1 MISFPNPRGRN
12 TVFWANHLS
21 IAVWCLL
28 LSTASLFGEKKPN
41 ILFLAIDDL
50 RPELGCYGST
60 LAKTPHIDRLASEG
74 RLFERAYCQ
83 QAICH
88 PSRSSLLSG
97 TRPNTNGITH
107 NYVSFRDL
115 NPDMVTLPQYFSEN
129 GYDTVSYGKIF
140 HGRNDEPQAWNQKQ
154 LYQKLEF
161 PRPGPFAL
169 EENRKQKQEQY
180 ERMVAKYGESGKRG
194 LSSGPAYESA
204 DVPDHAYKDGYNTE
218 AALLHLEAFAAD
230 DQEKPFFLALG
241 FSLPHLNWTAPQTYW
256 NLYDREALPLATQ
269 VDPPREGAA
278 TGLHASFELRVRA
291 LIPKKGPMGD
301 DLSRTLLHAYLA
313 CTSYVDTLVGKALTA
328 LDDLGLREDTII
340 VLWGDHGWHLGE
352 MGVWGKAT
360 NYEIGTRVPFIIST
374 PGMEKPGHS
383 TDRIV
388 ELLDIFP
395 TLCQLSGFPMPN
407 HLEGESLLPLLQ
419 DPSASWDKAALSQF
433 PNPALREW
441 AANPLSPAMRETF
454 FGPLIS

>member
-1 MISFPNPRGRN
+1 PPMPTS
-12 TVFWANHLS
+12 
-21 IAVWCLL
+21 
-28 LSTASLFGEKKPN
+28 
-41 ILFLAIDDL
+41 
-50 RPELGCYGST
+50 
-60 LAKTPHIDRLASEG
+60 
-74 RLFERAYCQ
+74 
-83 QAICH
+83 
-88 PSRSSLLSG
+88 
-97 TRPNTNGITH
+97 
-107 NYVSFRDL
+107 SFRDL

-140 HGRNDEPQAWNQKQ
+140 HGRNDEPHAWNQKQ

-218 AALLHLEAFAAD
+218 AALLHLEAFAAE

-256 NLYDREALPLATQ
+256 DLYDREALPLATQ

-328 LDDLGLREDTII
+328 LDDLGLQEDTII

-395 TLCQLSGFPMPN
+395 TLCQLSGLPMPN

-454 FGPLIS
+454 FGPLISEVEERIITQQGDTWDRDLFENHLMGYALRTDTHRAIFWLDDRDHAATPLNIELFDHRSDPEETVNIARQHPELVETLRTRLLTNYL